1 MSLRVLDEVID
12 MGAHGVGLL
21 CLEGEPREGMRIRD
35 ARGQVHTVGRVTQ
48 TDGLYLLHIPEGT
61 EAYFGRLLRDVR
73 IDATLFEEA
82 DACL

>member
-35 ARGQVHTVGRVTQ
+35 ARGRVHEVGRVTR

-61 EAYFGRLLRDVR
+61 EAYFGRLFRDVR
-73 IDATLFEEA
+73 VDATLFEEA